1 MSCVRKR
8 YREQGF
14 SRKTVGI
21 LMASWRS
28 STKKQY
34 RSFIKRW
41 IQYCNKRKISFLQPD
56 LDDALQF
63 LTDLFEIGLSYS
75 SLNTSLG
82 IKIEDYAI
90 GKHPLVI
97 RFLRGVYNLRPTL
110 PRYTHTWD
118 VDKVL
123 SFLRKLSPVKYLSL
137 KDLTLKLCML
147 IALTNAARI
156 QSLHLLSVN
165 SVQKFSS
172 EFVFHFD

>member
-14 SRKTVGI
+14 SRKTVGV

-34 RSFIKRW
+34 QSFIKRW

-63 LTDLFEIGLSYS
+63 LTDLFETGLSYS
-75 SLNTSLG
+75 SLNTARGALSSLG

-97 RFLRGVYNLRPTL
+97 RFLRGVYNLQPTL
-110 PRYTHTWD
+110 PRYTNTWD
-118 VDKVL
+118 VEKVL
-123 SFLRKLSPVKYLSL
+123 SVLRKLSPVKHLSL
-137 KDLTLKLCML
+137 KDLTLKL
-147 IALTNAARI
+147 
-156 QSLHLLSVN
+156 
-165 SVQKFSS
+165 
-172 EFVFHFD
+172 